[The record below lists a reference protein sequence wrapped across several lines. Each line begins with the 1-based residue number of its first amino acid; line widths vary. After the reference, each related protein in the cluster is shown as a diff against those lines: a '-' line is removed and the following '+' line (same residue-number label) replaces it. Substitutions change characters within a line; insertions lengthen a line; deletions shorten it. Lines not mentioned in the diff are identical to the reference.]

1 MTSQELPQLY
11 GVALNVE
18 QTPSGRHVV
27 GPA

>member
-1 MTSQELPQLY
+1 MTSQELSRLY
-11 GVALNVE
+11 GVALSVE